1 MADVVPPA
9 RVRELG
15 AEVELVDVRLDEEW
29 DASRIPGAMHIPL
42 DSLSARAEEIDRSKP
57 VVLYCR
63 SGDRSGGAADAL
75 AASGWDVTSM
85 EGGIVAWAEQDLPVE
100 PEGGEVVAPSGLPP
114 A

>member
-1 MADVVPPA
+1 MSEALPPEQVKK
-9 RVRELG
+9 RLG
-15 AEVELVDVRLDEEW
+15 EVQLVDVRLDEEW
-29 DASRIPGAMHIPL
+29 DAGHIAGANHIPL
-42 DSLSARAEEIDRSKP
+42 DSLSARAEEIDQSQP

-85 EGGIVAWAEQDLPVE
+85 EGGLDAWAERGLPLE
-100 PEGGEVVAPSGLPP
+100 PEDGAVVAPSGLPP